1 MVPTYETTK
10 VKATTATTIVGG
22 GGVPGVGVAVAA
34 VVASVQVPQLS
45 CNRLRQG
52 NLRGMR

>member
-1 MVPTYETTK
+1 MVPTNETSE
-10 VKATTATTIVGG
+10 VEATTAAAAIVGG
-22 GGVPGVGVAVAA
+22 GGVVGVAVAA
-34 VVASVQVPQLS
+34 VVAPVQVPQLS